1 MEKYLKK
8 RQREIEISNDDEIIN
23 DYKKYNFIKRL
34 SDYKKDYE
42 KEIQYY
48 EKFIK
53 LLSNKKINDTVSINE
68 LNSVF
73 NIENKY
79 TLKLIEKQKKFY
91 VVKNEIGEII
101 FCYKKPKILALLFNL
116 NYYKVNI
123 CFTSAQIQFIIDSF
137 QNYKISIYSIQNN
150 LLERGNIIGFE
161 NLEEDNYLYIIN
173 NKIEKLDEK
182 FLEPKNFFIDY
193 KCDEKN
199 EEGLTINKYY
209 FYYFDIDL
217 EFQKGYN
224 FIKTNQRENFE
235 MFIISFFS
243 SPKKFLGIC
252 GCKGIGKTSSLL
264 YLSGKN
270 DFNIFYIN
278 FRALYKQT
286 EENTITILKVE
297 ICKLFSSF
305 YEKDNIHIKNIF
317 ELINNFKK
325 NQDLFLF
332 LKTISIEIEQ
342 FILDKQ
348 IFSDFIIIL
357 DQYTNEIN
365 FDLYNYIQHIA
376 SLKTIKVIVC
386 STLNNDFIKE
396 NLLKTIKDSDCN
408 LIPFHYFS
416 PLIIENDDINTFL
429 FKNQIYE
436 QNVINKFRDFGYI
449 PYFYYF
455 LKSNYNIELVIN
467 KIIEDIKNYLG
478 NNYISII
485 IDLLEL
491 INSNYLLSSF
501 ILYDLLDKIPLK
513 YITITKKD
521 IFIKQDKN
529 EVEYYI
535 NEGKINDEKTEKKK
549 KYEFDKN
556 YVNLLKYYF
565 DAEEIIKT
573 VQINRYLHLNEIEK
587 SLFQK
592 KQKHKKV
599 ISKNIIE
606 KFNFPNSQL
615 FSSNKTKKITVYKLN
630 YLFPLMEYIFSKI
643 IYLYIFNNY
652 SNISKLLDLSSLGG
666 LFELMVTY
674 NIMNFKKILNIE
686 IKQFLRVNTIVPS
699 NFSIKFFSYKRRNK
713 NMNYNWNNLNSFKK
727 QNLNISYEVSFIKQ
741 EYFNGK
747 YYDIAL
753 IIPTNDKDKKEFIL
767 IVFQISN
774 MKKKEKIFSKEEHE
788 LILRYVKFNLEAT
801 FNIKIVKAYFYYI

>member
-1 MEKYLKK
+1 MENLLKK
-8 RQREIEISNDDEIIN
+8 RQREIEISYDGEILN
-23 DYKKYNFIKRL
+23 DYQKYNIIKQL
-34 SDYKKDYE
+34 SDFKKKYE
-42 KEIQYY
+42 KEIQCY

-79 TLKLIEKQKKFY
+79 TLKLIRKFQNFY
-91 VVKNEIGEII
+91 VVKNDIGENL
-101 FCYKKPKILALLFNL
+101 FCYQKPKILALLFNL
-116 NYYKVNI
+116 NNYKINI
-123 CFTSAQIQFIIDSF
+123 CFTSAQIQFIFESL

-150 LLERGNIIGFE
+150 LLKKENIFGFE
-161 NLEEDNYLYIIN
+161 NLEEENLLYIIN

-182 FLEPKNFFIDY
+182 VLEPKNFFNDY
-193 KCDEKN
+193 KYDEKN
-199 EEGLTINKYY
+199 EEALTINKYY

-224 FIKTNQRENFE
+224 YIKTNQRENFE
-235 MFIISFFS
+235 MFIISFLS

-286 EENTITILKVE
+286 EENTITILKAE

-305 YEKDNIHIKNIF
+305 YEKDNIYIKKIF
-317 ELINNFKK
+317 ELINNFKN

-332 LKTISIEIEQ
+332 LKTISIEINN
-342 FILDKQ
+342 FVLDKQ
-348 IFSDFIIIL
+348 ILSNFIIIL

-365 FDLYNYIQHIA
+365 GDLYKYFQYISSI
-376 SLKTIKVIVC
+376 KTIKVIVC
-386 STLNNDFIKE
+386 STLNNDFIKD
-396 NLLKTIKDSDCN
+396 NLLKTIKDSEFN
-408 LIPFHYFS
+408 FIPFHYFS

-429 FKNQIYE
+429 LKNKIYE

-521 IFIKQDKN
+521 IFIKEDKN
-529 EVEYYI
+529 EDEYYI

-549 KYEFDKN
+549 
-556 YVNLLKYYF
+556 
-565 DAEEIIKT
+565 
-573 VQINRYLHLNEIEK
+573 
-587 SLFQK
+587 
-592 KQKHKKV
+592 
-599 ISKNIIE
+599 
-606 KFNFPNSQL
+606 
-615 FSSNKTKKITVYKLN
+615 
-630 YLFPLMEYIFSKI
+630 
-643 IYLYIFNNY
+643 
-652 SNISKLLDLSSLGG
+652 
-666 LFELMVTY
+666 
-674 NIMNFKKILNIE
+674 
-686 IKQFLRVNTIVPS
+686 
-699 NFSIKFFSYKRRNK
+699 
-713 NMNYNWNNLNSFKK
+713 NMN
-727 QNLNISYEVSFIKQ
+727 
-741 EYFNGK
+741 
-747 YYDIAL
+747 
-753 IIPTNDKDKKEFIL
+753 
-767 IVFQISN
+767 
-774 MKKKEKIFSKEEHE
+774 
-788 LILRYVKFNLEAT
+788 
-801 FNIKIVKAYFYYI
+801 